1 MTTGADVVAAARA
14 QLGAPWMHQARL
26 PGIALDCAGLVV
38 AVAEEVGIAAL
49 DQRGYG
55 RRPSN
60 GLLESA
66 LDGQPCLARISPAE
80 MQPGDVLLMR
90 VVRDPQ
96 HLAIFAG
103 HNPVCESETIIHAEI
118 GAGKVCEHRLDDSW
132 RSRIVRVY
140 RFLEA
145 A

>member
-1 MTTGADVVAAARA
+1 MSREDIVAAARA
-14 QLGAPWMHQARL
+14 LIGTPFVHQGRR
-26 PGIALDCAGLVV
+26 PRVALDCAGLVV
-38 AVAEEVGIAAL
+38 AVADEVGIAAL

-66 LDGQPCLARISPAE
+66 LDGQPCLARIAPSE

-103 HNPVCESETIIHAEI
+103 YNPMCESETIIHAEI
-118 GAGKVCEHRLDDSW
+118 GAGKVCEHRLDDTW

-140 RFLEA
+140 RFTEA